1 MRIRLKQSR
10 LVELIAK
17 SNLSQNHWAI
27 KLGLS
32 RGHWSDIVNGKH
44 PYPSVRTR
52 ERLLE
57 IFGIPF
63 DELFETEGGGWSDQ
77 SFEKAMSER
86 YLIDREL
93 GQGGMGTVYLARDFK
108 LGRVVALKVVSPEG
122 AAVPQGDSLHGP
134 AGASPHPPAVRR
146 G

>member
-77 SFEKAMSER
+77 SFEKAMS
-86 YLIDREL
+86 DTWP
-93 GQGGMGTVYLARDFK
+93 GT
-108 LGRVVALKVVSPEG
+108 S
-122 AAVPQGDSLHGP
+122 SS
-134 AGASPHPPAVRR
+134 GASWP
-146 G
+146 